1 MSSQSL
7 IDLHVISS
15 SYVTLGSTVSHI
27 HNFHPTSSCQYC
39 VYCVE
44 VCIYSYSPVATVN
57 CFSPCYSTATLT
69 QQLFKNATSFFGMSM
84 NKTITIFHYT
94 V

>member
-7 IDLHVISS
+7 VDLHGISS
-15 SYVTLGSTVSHI
+15 SYVTLGSTLSHI

-44 VCIYSYSPVATVN
+44 VTYIVCW
-57 CFSPCYSTATLT
+57 
-69 QQLFKNATSFFGMSM
+69 
-84 NKTITIFHYT
+84 HYASCSDMCL
-94 V
+94 VYL